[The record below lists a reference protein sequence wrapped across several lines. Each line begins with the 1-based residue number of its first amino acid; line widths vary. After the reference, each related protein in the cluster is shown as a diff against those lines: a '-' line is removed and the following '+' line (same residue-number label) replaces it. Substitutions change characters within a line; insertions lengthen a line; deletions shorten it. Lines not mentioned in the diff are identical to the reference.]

1 LACDDAIEK
10 ADELVMR
17 ELTSEEMI
25 VFKSMDAM
33 NANDLSV
40 TKAVLDLLIA
50 KLRACNESSDI
61 IYPENANNETMLMIV
76 KHVSLKQV
84 AEVKGKFTSRK
95 RPVEKK
101 SARYSMGASCD
112 SHVSLSH
119 SSSSVTVA
127 LLCLPPPLSH
137 SSSLFILYSTV
148 PTGIESSILCVTVV

>member
-50 KLRACNESSDI
+50 K
-61 IYPENANNETMLMIV
+61 
-76 KHVSLKQV
+76 
-84 AEVKGKFTSRK
+84 
-95 RPVEKK
+95 
-101 SARYSMGASCD
+101 
-112 SHVSLSH
+112 
-119 SSSSVTVA
+119 SV
-127 LLCLPPPLSH
+127 
-137 SSSLFILYSTV
+137 
-148 PTGIESSILCVTVV
+148 